1 MMQNIILFGTGD
13 RAKKI
18 FQFLQEVGADIRFWI
33 DSDPDKWNIRL
44 WYTYSIV
51 LYVQSL
57 AVTHRFNPYLYSLF
71 LSSVYILDAIA
82 HDLIYHKLK
91 PF

>member
-13 RAKKI
+13 RGKKI
-18 FQFLQEVGADIRFWI
+18 FQFLQEVVADILFWI

-51 LYVQSL
+51 PYV
-57 AVTHRFNPYLYSLF
+57 
-71 LSSVYILDAIA
+71 
-82 HDLIYHKLK
+82 
-91 PF
+91 